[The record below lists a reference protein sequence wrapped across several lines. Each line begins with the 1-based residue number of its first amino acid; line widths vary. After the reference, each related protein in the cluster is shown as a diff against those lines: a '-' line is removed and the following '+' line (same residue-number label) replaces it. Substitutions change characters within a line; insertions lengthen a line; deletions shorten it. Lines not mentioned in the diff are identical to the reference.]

1 MYGCQQNLIHAND
14 DIKAILEF
22 ICSEG
27 NKLANCGIYYCR
39 QMFFK
44 AYRYVKK
51 YELDSVLKNNPHFKA
66 MRSACAQQVLHDVV
80 ESFTSYKRLSKLWKN
95 GQLASK
101 PRLPKYRKKGG
112 MAVVSYPARWIKLID
127 GGATQPPSYGGLE
140 SECVIPRCPRNER
153 RTQDSAPKM
162 LKIPL
167 GKQVKAWFG
176 LDHFLLP
183 MPSNLDFKSIKE
195 FRIVPRNRCFYL
207 ECVYKQDEVNKVSS
221 NLNVLGIDHGVDN
234 WLTCVSNTGKSFI
247 IDGKKVKSQNQWY
260 NKRVSQIKKGKAQ
273 DYWDDELAD
282 LTEKRNRQMRDNI
295 NKAARFVINWCLSND
310 VSLIV
315 FGWNQRQKDSI
326 NIGRKNNQE
335 FVQIPTAKLK
345 SRISQLAKQYGIK
358 FVETEESYT
367 SKASFLDND
376 WLPTFG
382 EKPEGWQP
390 SGKRMKR
397 GLYRAA
403 NGQLINADC
412 NGSANIIRKVIT
424 QLKVSLAKVTRAL
437 LSVPQ
442 RYKLDRLSKSY
453 RIKSEEASIDR
464 AS

>member
-14 DIKAILEF
+14 DTKAILEF
-22 ICSEG
+22 ICSEA

-95 GQLASK
+95 GQLANK

-112 MAVVSYPARWIKLID
+112 MAVVSCSARWIKLVE
-127 GGATQPPSYGGLE
+127 G
-140 SECVIPRCPRNER
+140 
-153 RTQDSAPKM
+153 M
-162 LKIPL
+162 LRIPL

-183 MPSNLDFKSIKE
+183 MPSNLDFKSITE

-207 ECVYKQDEVNKVSS
+207 ECVYEQGEVNKVSP

-273 DYWDDELAD
+273 DYWDDKLAD

-295 NKAARFVINWCLSND
+295 NKAARFIINWCLRNH
-310 VSLIV
+310 VSIIV
-315 FGWNQRQKDSI
+315 FGWNQGQKDSI
-326 NIGRKNNQE
+326 NIGKKNNQE

-358 FVETEESYT
+358 FIETEESYT

-376 WLPTFG
+376 LLPTYG

-390 SGKRMKR
+390 SGKRIAR

-453 RIKSEEASIDR
+453 RIKSEKASIYKVVSAEVSSAACTRRR